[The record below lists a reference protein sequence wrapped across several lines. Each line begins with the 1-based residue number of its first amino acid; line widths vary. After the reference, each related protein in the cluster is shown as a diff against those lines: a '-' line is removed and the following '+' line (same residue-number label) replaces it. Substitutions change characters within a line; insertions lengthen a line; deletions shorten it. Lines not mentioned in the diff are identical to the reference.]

1 MQPATE
7 QYDEVAPLVVPDD
20 LTFTDLGLPAE
31 LVAALSS
38 NGVTKPFPIQAAT
51 LPDSL
56 AGKDVLGRGRTG
68 SGKTYAFVL
77 PVIARLA
84 SSGTRR
90 RPNQPRAL
98 ILAPTRELATQ
109 IQASITPLTDA
120 FGLRTMTIF
129 GGVGHGPQITGLR
142 KGVDIVVACPGRLE
156 DHVKAGHAKL
166 DAVEITVLD
175 EADHMA
181 DLGFLPAVRRLLE
194 ATPADA
200 QRLLFSATLDAGV
213 DVLVKRFMRNPV
225 THSVDSAQSPVSKMT
240 HHVLHLQADSR
251 LPVLVDLAAAPGR
264 TLVFTRTKYGAKSLT
279 KKLIAQGVPA
289 VELHG
294 NLSQGAR
301 TRNLEAFSDGSAR
314 TLVATD
320 IAARGIHVDDVSL
333 VIHADPPIE
342 HKAYLHRSGR
352 TARAGAEGTVVTLM
366 TDDQVSDVRDLT
378 RKAGIAPKVTKLRVG
393 DPLLTE
399 LAPGER
405 TYVEPP
411 VKAVN
416 DEVRRGGESSGRGR
430 GRGRRGSSGPGQAA
444 PAARGGSG
452 AGGRASGGARN
463 GSTGG
468 GRGGAAAGGG
478 RSGGARG
485 GSGGGR
491 GGSGG
496 APKSYT
502 TTTPGASSRTA
513 GAAAFSA
520 GTRAGSSRR
529 GR

>member
-1 MQPATE
+1 MQNVQTSNE
-7 QYDEVAPLVVPDD
+7 QYDEIEPLVVPDD

-31 LVAALSS
+31 LVAALAKT
-38 NGVTKPFPIQAAT
+38 GVTKPFPIQAAT

-77 PVIARLA
+77 PLIARLA

-129 GGVGHGPQITGLR
+129 GGVGHGPQITALR

-156 DHVKAGHAKL
+156 DHVKAGQAKL
-166 DAVEITVLD
+166 DQVEITVLD

-194 ATPADA
+194 ATPANT

-213 DVLVKRFMRNPV
+213 DVLVKRFMRNPT

-320 IAARGIHVDDVSL
+320 IAARGIHVDDISL

-352 TARAGAEGTVVTLM
+352 TARAGAEGTVITLM

-393 DPLLTE
+393 DPLLAE

-405 TYVEPP
+405 TYVEPT
-411 VKAVN
+411 VKPDN
-416 DEVRRGGESSGRGR
+416 DQVRRSGGESAGRGR
-430 GRGRRGSSGPGQAA
+430 GGRGRRSASGPGQSA
-444 PAARGGSG
+444 PAARG
-452 AGGRASGGARN
+452 AGN
-463 GSTGG
+463 
-468 GRGGAAAGGG
+468 
-478 RSGGARG
+478 
-485 GSGGGR
+485 GGGR

-496 APKSYT
+496 GARGGASGGKRSTGGARGGAAGRSGSGSAPKSYS
-502 TTTPGASSRTA
+502 TTTPGASARPA

-520 GTRAGSSRR
+520 GTRAGSGRR